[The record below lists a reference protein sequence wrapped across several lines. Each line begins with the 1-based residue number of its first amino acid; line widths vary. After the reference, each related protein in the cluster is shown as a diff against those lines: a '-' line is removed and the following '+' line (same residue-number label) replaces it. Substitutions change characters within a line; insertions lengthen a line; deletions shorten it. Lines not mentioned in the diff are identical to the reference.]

1 MATNTGNDSS
11 SPLLSTEA
19 GAGAE
24 SKKEGLL
31 VKIGKFLLK
40 IFGILVI
47 VAIGIVIYHF
57 AFVAPGFKDLICKI
71 NPYSDGCPL
80 NNSPMYNMQNY
91 TTPNSR
97 QALPSYQSTT
107 PMVRK

>member
-1 MATNTGNDSS
+1 MSATDNTTPLVHSS
-11 SPLLSTEA
+11 D
-19 GAGAE
+19 AE
-24 SKKEGLL
+24 SGADSNKEGFLL
-31 VKIGKFLLK
+31 KIGKFLLK
-40 IFGILVI
+40 IFGILVV

-57 AFVAPGFKDLICKI
+57 AFVAPVFNDLKCKI

-80 NNSPMYNMQNY
+80 NNTPMYNMQTY